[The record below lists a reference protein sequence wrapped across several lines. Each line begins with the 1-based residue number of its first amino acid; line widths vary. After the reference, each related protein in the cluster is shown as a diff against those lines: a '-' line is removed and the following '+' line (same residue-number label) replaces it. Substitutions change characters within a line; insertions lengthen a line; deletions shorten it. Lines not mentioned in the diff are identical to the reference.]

1 MLIPSIPT
9 EDLFERAIA
18 GDLDARQGLL
28 IRGYRAMTRA
38 ARCQMGQESQD
49 TLDVA
54 CDAWLRFQSKWSG
67 WRRSGSFENYAAGFV
82 HHAMLDLYRR
92 RARLLLREPP
102 REDRVYPEPERDAD
116 GRRLLERVARTIEEL
131 PGRQRDAFTRHLQGQ
146 PPDRIACEMEIAA
159 ATVRVHISH
168 ARKELVRRLFSS
180 ETDPEP
186 GLRDSEPSYCLV

>member
-54 CDAWLRFQSKWSG
+54 CDAWLRFQAKWSG

-92 RARLLLREPP
+92 RGRLLLREPP
-102 REDRVYPEPERDAD
+102 HPALTYRDVEHETD
-116 GRRLLERVARTIEEL
+116 GRRLLERVAREIEQL
-131 PGRQRDAFTRHLQGQ
+131 PERQREAFTRHLQGQ
-146 PPDRIACEMEIAA
+146 APERIACEMEIAES
-159 ATVRVHISH
+159 TVRVHVRN
-168 ARKELVRRLFSS
+168 ARRALVRLLFPSQP
-180 ETDPEP
+180 DPEYP
-186 GLRDSEPSYCLV
+186 VRDSTPSYCTV